1 MKGRKPT
8 PSHLKLVH
16 GNRGKRPLNQAEPT
30 PVRERPSAPA
40 HISDMAREVW
50 GQAVLIL
57 DEMGVL
63 TRADVFAVEV
73 LCEALA
79 DHRAA
84 GETVRACAATARSAV
99 AEGKESDFTPDGRYY
114 RTINQAG
121 GVMWRAHPATALRA
135 DADRRVRSW
144 CAEFGL
150 TPSARSRIETGQA
163 DRGDAASKYFTA

>member
-8 PSHLKLVH
+8 PSHLRLVQ
-16 GNRGKRPLNQAEPT
+16 GNRGKRPINKAEPM
-30 PVRERPSAPA
+30 PARSRPSAPA
-40 HISDMAREVW
+40 HISDAAREVW

-79 DHRAA
+79 DHRAC
-84 GETVRACAATARSAV
+84 GETIRECAASARSA
-99 AEGKESDFTPDGRYY
+99 AEGGEESDFTTDGRYY

-121 GVMWRAHPATALRA
+121 GVMWRSHPAVSLRS
-135 DADRRVRSW
+135 DADRRVKAW

-150 TPSARSRIETGQA
+150 TPSARSRIVTGEA
-163 DRGDAASKYFTA
+163 TPDEITARFFTA